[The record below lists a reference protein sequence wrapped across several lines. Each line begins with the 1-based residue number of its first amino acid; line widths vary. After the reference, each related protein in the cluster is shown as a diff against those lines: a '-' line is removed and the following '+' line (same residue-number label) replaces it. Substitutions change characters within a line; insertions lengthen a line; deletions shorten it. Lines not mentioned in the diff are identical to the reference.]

1 MVKTMLSHKISQ
13 QTRLVADMGEFILI
27 IVTVIASLLLTTTAH
42 AEEVSKEQMK
52 GLDEQVQEIKSDVL
66 EIATELNH
74 LEERLLYPSN
84 TQVAVFVTL
93 KADDTFLLDSL
104 DLRINGEEVVHHIYS
119 YKEIE
124 ALKRGGMQRI
134 YTGNLR
140 SGEHEVQVTML
151 GKTKEGSDLSRS
163 ESFLIEKSVGPKAV
177 EIILSDPGLVE
188 EVIELK
194 EL

>member
-13 QTRLVADMGEFILI
+13 QPRLVADMGELILI

-104 DLRINGEEVVHHIYS
+104 DLSINGEAVVHHIYS

-151 GKTKEGSDLSRS
+151 GKTKDDSDLSRS

-188 EVIELK
+188 QVIELK

>member
-13 QTRLVADMGEFILI
+13 QTRLVADMDELILI

-104 DLRINGEEVVHHIYS
+104 DLSINGEAVVHHIYS

-151 GKTKEGSDLSRS
+151 GKTKEDSDLSRS

>member
-1 MVKTMLSHKISQ
+1 M
-13 QTRLVADMGEFILI
+13 
-27 IVTVIASLLLTTTAH
+27 
-42 AEEVSKEQMK
+42 
-52 GLDEQVQEIKSDVL
+52 
-66 EIATELNH
+66 
-74 LEERLLYPSN
+74 
-84 TQVAVFVTL
+84 
-93 KADDTFLLDSL
+93 LDSL
-104 DLRINGEEVVHHIYS
+104 DIRINGDAVAHHIYS

-151 GKTKEGSDLSRS
+151 GKTNGGSDLSRS
-163 ESFLIEKSVGPKAV
+163 ENFLIEKSVGPKAV
-177 EIILSDPGLVE
+177 EIILSDPGLAA

>member
-13 QTRLVADMGEFILI
+13 QTRLVADMGELILI

-104 DLRINGEEVVHHIYS
+104 DLRINGEAVVHHIYS

-151 GKTKEGSDLSRS
+151 GKTKEDSDLSRS

>member
-1 MVKTMLSHKISQ
+1 MVKTMLSCKISQ
-13 QTRLVADMGEFILI
+13 QTRLVVNVDELI
-27 IVTVIASLLLTTTAH
+27 IIIVAVIASLLLTSIAH

-66 EIATELNH
+66 DIATELNR

-93 KADDTFLLDSL
+93 KADDTFLLDAL
-104 DLRINGEEVVHHIYS
+104 DISINGDAVAHHIYS

-134 YTGNLR
+134 YTGNLL

-151 GKTKEGSDLSRS
+151 GKTKGGSDLSRS
-163 ESFLIEKSVGPKAV
+163 ESFMIDKAVGPKAV
-177 EIILSDPGLVE
+177 EIILSDPGLAA

>member
-1 MVKTMLSHKISQ
+1 MVKTSLSHKISLQ
-13 QTRLVADMGEFILI
+13 SRLVADREGLIFIILA
-27 IVTVIASLLLTTTAH
+27 VIASLLLMTAH
-42 AEEVSKEQMK
+42 AEAVSKQQMK

-66 EIATELNH
+66 EIATELNQ
-74 LEERLLYPSN
+74 LEEKLLYPSN

-93 KADDTFLLDSL
+93 TADDTFLLDSL
-104 DLRINGEEVVHHIYS
+104 DVRINGEAVAHHIYS

-124 ALKRGGMQRI
+124 ALKKGGMQRI

-151 GKTKEGSDLSRS
+151 GKRKGDSDLSRS

-177 EIILSDPGLVE
+177 EIILSDPGQAE

>member
-13 QTRLVADMGEFILI
+13 QPRLVADMGELILI

-104 DLRINGEEVVHHIYS
+104 DLSINGEAVVHHIYS

-151 GKTKEGSDLSRS
+151 GKTKEDSDLSRS

>member
-1 MVKTMLSHKISQ
+1 MLSHKISQ

-104 DLRINGEEVVHHIYS
+104 DLSINGEAVVHHIYS

-151 GKTKEGSDLSRS
+151 GKTKEDSDLNRS

>member
-104 DLRINGEEVVHHIYS
+104 DLSINGEAVVHHIYS

-151 GKTKEGSDLSRS
+151 GKTKEDSDLSRS

>member
-1 MVKTMLSHKISQ
+1 MVKTVHSHQNSQ
-13 QTRLVADMGEFILI
+13 QKRFRVDKDELILI
-27 IVTVIASLLLTTTAH
+27 IVAVILALVLTANAR
-42 AEEVSKEQMK
+42 AEDVSREQMK
-52 GLDEQVQEIKSDVL
+52 GLDEQVQEIKGDVL
-66 EIATELNH
+66 EIASELNH

-93 KADDTFLLDSL
+93 KADDMFLVDSL
-104 DLRINGEEVVHHIYS
+104 DIRINGEAVAHHIYS

-140 SGEHEVQVTML
+140 SGHHEVQVTML
-151 GKTKEGSDLSRS
+151 GKTKGGSDLDRS
-163 ESFLIEKSVGPKAV
+163 ANFKIEKTVGPKAV
-177 EIILSDPGLVE
+177 EIILSSPGLSDGG
-188 EVIELK
+188 IELK

>member
-1 MVKTMLSHKISQ
+1 MVKTSLSHKISLQ
-13 QTRLVADMGEFILI
+13 PRLVADREGLIFIILA
-27 IVTVIASLLLTTTAH
+27 VIASLLLMTAH
-42 AEEVSKEQMK
+42 AEAVSKQQMK

-66 EIATELNH
+66 EIATELNQ
-74 LEERLLYPSN
+74 LEEKLLYPSN

-93 KADDTFLLDSL
+93 TADDTFLLDSL
-104 DLRINGEEVVHHIYS
+104 DVRINGEAVAHHIYS

-124 ALKRGGMQRI
+124 ALKKGGMQRI
-134 YTGNLR
+134 YTGNLH

-151 GKTKEGSDLSRS
+151 GKRKGDSDLIRS

-177 EIILSDPGLVE
+177 EIILSDPGQAE
-188 EVIELK
+188 EVTELK

>member
-1 MVKTMLSHKISQ
+1 MFKTILSCKFSQ
-13 QTRLVADMGEFILI
+13 QTRFVADVDELILI
-27 IVTVIASLLLTTTAH
+27 IVAVIASLLLSTTVH

-66 EIATELNH
+66 DIATELNR

-84 TQVAVFVTL
+84 TQMAVFVTL
-93 KADDTFLLDSL
+93 KAEDTFILDAL
-104 DLRINGEEVVHHIYS
+104 DIRINGDAVAHHIYS

-134 YTGNLR
+134 YTGNLL

-151 GKTKEGSDLSRS
+151 GKTKGGSDLNRS
-163 ESFLIEKSVGPKAV
+163 QSFLIDKSVGPKAV
-177 EIILSDPGLVE
+177 EIILSDPGLVA

>member
-13 QTRLVADMGEFILI
+13 QTRLVADMGELILI

-104 DLRINGEEVVHHIYS
+104 DLSINGEAVVHHIYS

-151 GKTKEGSDLSRS
+151 GKTKEDSDLSRS

>member
-13 QTRLVADMGEFILI
+13 QPRLVADMGELILI

-104 DLRINGEEVVHHIYS
+104 DLSINGEAVVHHIYS

-151 GKTKEGSDLSRS
+151 GKTKDDSDLSRS